1 MQREYTFSLE
11 HYVRLDGVI
20 NVDAVE
26 ASSDRSTLPIHF

>member
-1 MQREYTFSLE
+1 MQREYTSSLE
-11 HYVRLDGVI
+11 HYVRLNGV